1 MTMACAHQHLRTTPC
16 SKPQRA
22 SSSAQDEARR
32 GKANNVAKF
41 LYRLGLFS
49 FRHSWSVIIAWVVI
63 LAASVGAALS
73 LSGSFTGDFE
83 IDDTPTIDT
92 TKRVVELFPEDG
104 NPAAAATVN
113 LVFQAPDGEKLSDPD
128 NTAAIDE
135 VIASLEENLVIE
147 NELRFGNPV
156 TLSPELVETVERM
169 GVEQG
174 LPEETAR
181 LDAEHLR
188 LLNDDE
194 TIGWTTFKFD
204 APNAYEVQPEQY
216 DAVYQAMDI
225 GRAAGLTVEA
235 SGEGFGDPIA
245 IELSNEWI
253 GLSIAFLVLVVTF
266 GSLIAAILPI
276 VTAIVAVAIGAL
288 WVITATGFAELNDM
302 TPVLALMVGLA
313 VGIDY
318 ALFVMSRY
326 RSEQQHLPNDKAI
339 ALACGTAGSSV
350 VFAGLTNFIALAMLW
365 VAQIEFLT
373 AMGLA
378 AAATVALATV
388 VPLTL
393 LPAILGLLGDR
404 AFGFA
409 LPGIAGRPRR
419 NGKVKQGPTLGRR
432 WVGLVQRF
440 PAVLL
445 LLVVLGM
452 GAAAT
457 PLTRLELALPNDT
470 TGNPETTQRKAADL
484 KAEGFGPGTNGPLLT
499 LVDAHTVNEDAAA
512 LQAMIELQGDAE
524 ELTREDKAARAS
536 FLYTVNQI
544 NTLAAVEHA
553 QLVALA
559 DDGRA
564 AQILVTPKTG
574 PADPATVDLVENL
587 NRINAEVERA
597 TGVSVGLTGLT
608 AVQVDITERLAQV
621 MPVYLAVVVG
631 VAVLLLIM
639 VFRSLLV
646 PLVAG
651 AGFLLSVGAAFGVTV
666 LFWQEGLGGFVAAPG
681 PLISFMPIFL
691 IGLTF
696 GLAMDYQIFL
706 VTRMREAFAAT
717 HGDGLQKFARH
728 DPDAR
733 DYNRIDYST
742 IAGFSQGARV
752 VTAAAVIMI
761 AVFVGFI
768 GQPLPFISI
777 FGFAL
782 GVAVLFD
789 AFFIRMTFV
798 PAAMFL
804 MGRGNWWWPRW
815 LDKVIPHLDVEGTS
829 LEDDEVPALDREER
843 QSEHALRNEQ
853 PSKHRTIN

>member
-1 MTMACAHQHLRTTPC
+1 MA
-16 SKPQRA
+16 KI
-22 SSSAQDEARR
+22 
-32 GKANNVAKF
+32 

-49 FRHSWSVIIAWVVI
+49 FRHSWSVIIAWLVI

-113 LVFQAPDGEKLSDPD
+113 LVFQAPEGEKLSDPD

-135 VIASLEENLVIE
+135 VIASLEKNLVIE
-147 NELRFGNPV
+147 NEMRFGNPV

-181 LDAEHLR
+181 LDAQHLR

-194 TIGWTTFKFD
+194 TIGWTTFRFD

-216 DAVYQAMDI
+216 TAVHSAMDI
-225 GRAAGLTVEA
+225 GRDAGLTVEA
-235 SGEGFGDPIA
+235 SGEGFGDPIE

-253 GLSIAFLVLVVTF
+253 GLSIAFIVLVVTF
-266 GSLIAAILPI
+266 GSMIAAILPI

-326 RSEQQHLPNDKAI
+326 RSEQQRLPNDKAI

-440 PAVLL
+440 PAVML

-512 LQAMIELQGDAE
+512 LQTMIELQGDAE

-536 FLYTVNQI
+536 YLYTVNQI
-544 NTLAAVEHA
+544 NTLSAVDHA

-597 TGVSVGLTGLT
+597 TGTSVGLTGLT

-621 MPVYLAVVVG
+621 MPLYLAVVVG

-666 LFWQEGLGGFVAAPG
+666 LFWQEGLGGFVDAPG

-733 DYNRIDYST
+733 DYNQIDYST

-829 LEDDEVPALDREER
+829 LENDEEVPALDREER
-843 QSEHALRNEQ
+843 QSEHAMRNEQ
-853 PSKHRTIN
+853 PSKHSTIN

>member
-1 MTMACAHQHLRTTPC
+1 M
-16 SKPQRA
+16 
-22 SSSAQDEARR
+22 
-32 GKANNVAKF
+32 AKF

-92 TKRVVELFPEDG
+92 TKRVVELFPEGG

-113 LVFQAPDGEKLSDPD
+113 LVFQAPEGEKLSDPD
-128 NTAAIDE
+128 NTAAIDD
-135 VIASLEENLVIE
+135 VIASLEEDLVIE
-147 NELRFGNPV
+147 DELRFGNPV
-156 TLSPELVETVERM
+156 TLSPELVDTVERM

-194 TIGWTTFKFD
+194 TIGWTTFRFD

-216 DAVYQAMDI
+216 AAVHEAMDI

-326 RSEQQHLPNDKAI
+326 RSEQQRLPNDKAI
-339 ALACGTAGSSV
+339 ALACSTAGSSV

-419 NGKVKQGPTLGRR
+419 NGTVKQGPTLGRR

-445 LLVVLGM
+445 LLVVLGL

-470 TGNPETTQRKAADL
+470 TGSPDTTQRKAAAL

-512 LQAMIELQGDAE
+512 LQAMIELQGEAE
-524 ELTREDKAARAS
+524 DLTREDKAARAS

-544 NTLAAVEHA
+544 NTLSAVEHA
-553 QLVALA
+553 QLVDLA

-587 NRINAEVERA
+587 NRVNAEVERA

-621 MPVYLAVVVG
+621 MPLYLAVVVG

-651 AGFLLSVGAAFGVTV
+651 VGFLLSVGAAFGVTV
-666 LFWQEGLGGFVAAPG
+666 LFWQEGLGGFVDAPG

-829 LEDDEVPALDREER
+829 LEDDDEVPALDREER
-843 QSEHALRNEQ
+843 QNEHALRNEQ

>member
-1 MTMACAHQHLRTTPC
+1 M
-16 SKPQRA
+16 
-22 SSSAQDEARR
+22 
-32 GKANNVAKF
+32 AKF

-92 TKRVVELFPEDG
+92 TKRVVELFPEGG

-113 LVFQAPDGEKLSDPD
+113 LVFQAPEGEKLSDPD
-128 NTAAIDE
+128 NTAAIDD
-135 VIASLEENLVIE
+135 VIASLEEDLVIE
-147 NELRFGNPV
+147 DELRFGNPV
-156 TLSPELVETVERM
+156 TLSPELVDTVERM

-194 TIGWTTFKFD
+194 TIGWTTFRFD

-216 DAVYQAMDI
+216 AAVHEAMDI

-326 RSEQQHLPNDKAI
+326 RSEQQRLPNDKAI

-419 NGKVKQGPTLGRR
+419 NGTVKQGPTLGRR

-445 LLVVLGM
+445 LLVVLGL

-470 TGNPETTQRKAADL
+470 TGSPDTTQRKAADL

-512 LQAMIELQGDAE
+512 LQAMIELQGEAE
-524 ELTREDKAARAS
+524 DLTREDKAARAS

-544 NTLAAVEHA
+544 NTLSAVEHA
-553 QLVALA
+553 QLVDLA

-587 NRINAEVERA
+587 NRVNAEVERA

-621 MPVYLAVVVG
+621 MPLYLAVVVG

-651 AGFLLSVGAAFGVTV
+651 VGFLLSVGAAFGVTV
-666 LFWQEGLGGFVAAPG
+666 LFWQEGLGGFVDAPG

-728 DPDAR
+728 GPDAR

>member
-1 MTMACAHQHLRTTPC
+1 M
-16 SKPQRA
+16 
-22 SSSAQDEARR
+22 
-32 GKANNVAKF
+32 AKF

-49 FRHSWSVIIAWVVI
+49 FRHSWSVIIAWLVI

-113 LVFQAPDGEKLSDPD
+113 LVFQAPEGEKLSDPE

-147 NELRFGNPV
+147 NEMRFGNPV
-156 TLSPELVETVERM
+156 MLSPELVETVERL

-181 LDAEHLR
+181 LDAQHLR

-225 GRAAGLTVEA
+225 GRDAGLTVEA
-235 SGEGFGDPIA
+235 SGEGFGDPIE

-326 RSEQQHLPNDKAI
+326 RSEQQRLPNDKAI

-419 NGKVKQGPTLGRR
+419 NGKKKQGPTLGRR

-440 PAVLL
+440 PAVML
-445 LLVVLGM
+445 LLVVLGL

-536 FLYTVNQI
+536 YLYTVNQI

-587 NRINAEVERA
+587 NRVNAEVERA
-597 TGVSVGLTGLT
+597 TGTSVGLTGLT

-621 MPVYLAVVVG
+621 MPLYLAVVVG

-666 LFWQEGLGGFVAAPG
+666 LFWQEGLGGFVDAPG

-733 DYNRIDYST
+733 DYNQIDYST

-815 LDKVIPHLDVEGTS
+815 LDKIIPHLDVEGTS
-829 LEDDEVPALDREER
+829 LEADDEVAALDREEQ
-843 QSEHALRNEQ
+843 QSEYAMRNEQ

>member
-1 MTMACAHQHLRTTPC
+1 M
-16 SKPQRA
+16 
-22 SSSAQDEARR
+22 
-32 GKANNVAKF
+32 AKF

-49 FRHSWSVIIAWVVI
+49 FRHSWSVIIAWLVI

-92 TKRVVELFPEDG
+92 TKRVVELFPEGG

-113 LVFQAPDGEKLSDPD
+113 LVFQAPEGEKLSDPD
-128 NTAAIDE
+128 NTAAIDD

-147 NELRFGNPV
+147 DELRFGNPV

-181 LDAEHLR
+181 LDAQHLR

-216 DAVYQAMDI
+216 DAVHSAMDI
-225 GRAAGLTVEA
+225 GRDAGLTVEA
-235 SGEGFGDPIA
+235 SGEGFGDPIE

-266 GSLIAAILPI
+266 GSMIAAILPI

-326 RSEQQHLPNDKAI
+326 RSEQQRLPNDKAI

-440 PAVLL
+440 PAVML

-536 FLYTVNQI
+536 YLYTVNQI

-587 NRINAEVERA
+587 NRVNAEVERA
-597 TGVSVGLTGLT
+597 TGTSVGLTGLT

-621 MPVYLAVVVG
+621 MPLYLAVVVG

-666 LFWQEGLGGFVAAPG
+666 LFWQEGLGGFVDAPG

-717 HGDGLQKFARH
+717 RGDGLQKFARY

-815 LDKVIPHLDVEGTS
+815 LDKVTPHLDVEGTS
-829 LEDDEVPALDREER
+829 LEDDDEVAALDREEQ
-843 QSEHALRNEQ
+843 QSEHAMRNEQ

>member
-1 MTMACAHQHLRTTPC
+1 M
-16 SKPQRA
+16 
-22 SSSAQDEARR
+22 
-32 GKANNVAKF
+32 AKF

-63 LAASVGAALS
+63 LAASIGAALS

-92 TKRVVELFPEDG
+92 TKRVVELFPEGG

-113 LVFQAPDGEKLSDPD
+113 LVFQAPEGEKLSDPD

-156 TLSPELVETVERM
+156 TLSPELVENVERM

-194 TIGWTTFKFD
+194 TIGWTTFRFD

-225 GRAAGLTVEA
+225 GRDAGLTVEA
-235 SGEGFGDPIA
+235 SGEGFGDPIE

-276 VTAIVAVAIGAL
+276 VTAIVAVGIGAL
-288 WVITATGFAELNDM
+288 WVITATGFVELNDM

-326 RSEQQHLPNDKAI
+326 RSEQQRLPNDKAI

-419 NGKVKQGPTLGRR
+419 NGKKKQGPTLGRR
-432 WVGLVQRF
+432 WVGFVQRF
-440 PAVLL
+440 PALLL
-445 LLVVLGM
+445 LLVVLGL

-484 KAEGFGPGTNGPLLT
+484 KAEGFGPGTNGPLLA
-499 LVDAHTVNEDAAA
+499 LVDAHTVNEDAVA
-512 LQAMIELQGDAE
+512 LQSLIELQGEAE

-536 FLYTVNQI
+536 YLYTVNQI
-544 NTLAAVEHA
+544 NTLSAVDHA

-733 DYNRIDYST
+733 DYNQIDYST

-815 LDKVIPHLDVEGTS
+815 LDKIIPHLDVEGTS
-829 LEDDEVPALDREER
+829 LEDDDEVAALDREEQ
-843 QSEHALRNEQ
+843 QSEYAMRNEQ
-853 PSKHRTIN
+853 LSKHRTIN

>member
-1 MTMACAHQHLRTTPC
+1 M
-16 SKPQRA
+16 
-22 SSSAQDEARR
+22 
-32 GKANNVAKF
+32 AKF

-587 NRINAEVERA
+587 NRINAEAERA

>member
-1 MTMACAHQHLRTTPC
+1 M
-16 SKPQRA
+16 
-22 SSSAQDEARR
+22 
-32 GKANNVAKF
+32 AKF

-92 TKRVVELFPEDG
+92 TKRVVELFPEGG

-113 LVFQAPDGEKLSDPD
+113 LVFQAPEGEKLSDPD
-128 NTAAIDE
+128 NTAAIDD
-135 VIASLEENLVIE
+135 VIASLEEDLVIE
-147 NELRFGNPV
+147 DELRFGNPV

-194 TIGWTTFKFD
+194 TIGWTTFRFD

-216 DAVYQAMDI
+216 AAVHEAMDI

-326 RSEQQHLPNDKAI
+326 RSEQQRLPNDKAI

-419 NGKVKQGPTLGRR
+419 NGTVKQGPTLGRR

-445 LLVVLGM
+445 LLVVLGL

-470 TGNPETTQRKAADL
+470 TGSPDTTQRKAADL
-484 KAEGFGPGTNGPLLT
+484 KAEGVGPGANGPLLT

-512 LQAMIELQGDAE
+512 LQAMIELQGEAE
-524 ELTREDKAARAS
+524 DLTREDKAARAS

-544 NTLAAVEHA
+544 NTLSAVEHA
-553 QLVALA
+553 QLVDLA

-587 NRINAEVERA
+587 NRVNAEVERA

-621 MPVYLAVVVG
+621 MPLYLAVVVG

-651 AGFLLSVGAAFGVTV
+651 VGFLLSVGAAFGVTV
-666 LFWQEGLGGFVAAPG
+666 LFWQEGLGGFVDAPG

-782 GVAVLFD
+782 GAAVLFD

-815 LDKVIPHLDVEGTS
+815 LDKVILHLDVEGTS
-829 LEDDEVPALDREER
+829 LEDDDEVPALDREER

>member
-1 MTMACAHQHLRTTPC
+1 ML
-16 SKPQRA
+16 A
-22 SSSAQDEARR
+22 SSSGES
-32 GKANNVAKF
+32 KANNVAKF
-41 LYRLGLFS
+41 LYWLGLFS

-83 IDDTPTIDT
+83 IDETPTITT

-113 LVFQAPDGEKLSDPD
+113 LVFQAPEGEKLSDPD

-147 NELRFGNPV
+147 DELRFGNPV

-194 TIGWTTFKFD
+194 TIGWTTFRFD

-216 DAVYQAMDI
+216 EAVYHAMDI
-225 GRAAGLTVEA
+225 GRDAGLTVEA

-266 GSLIAAILPI
+266 GSVIAAILPI
-276 VTAIVAVAIGAL
+276 ITAIVAVGIGAL
-288 WVITATGFAELNDM
+288 WVFAATGFVELNDM
-302 TPVLALMVGLA
+302 TPMLALMVGLA

-326 RSEQQHLPNDKAI
+326 RSEQLRLSNEKAI

-404 AFGFA
+404 AFGLA
-409 LPGIAGRPRR
+409 LPGVAGRPRR
-419 NGKVKQGPTLGRR
+419 NGKKKQGATMGRR
-432 WVGLVQRF
+432 WVGFVQRF
-440 PAVLL
+440 PAMLL
-445 LLVVLGM
+445 LLVVLGL

-457 PLTRLELALPNDT
+457 PLTRLELALPTDT

-484 KAEGFGPGTNGPLLT
+484 KAEGFGPGTNGPLLV

-512 LQAMIELQGDAE
+512 LQTMVELQSEEPPAEVHGEEPPAE
-524 ELTREDKAARAS
+524 EGAAREVAAPLSREDKAARAS
-536 FLYTVNQI
+536 YLYTVNQI

-564 AQILVTPKTG
+564 AQILVTPTTG
-574 PADPATVDLVENL
+574 PAEAATVDLVENL

-651 AGFLLSVGAAFGVTV
+651 VGFLLSVGAAFGVTV
-666 LFWQEGLGGFVAAPG
+666 LFWQEGFGGFVAAPG

-733 DYNRIDYST
+733 DFNQIDYST

-804 MGRGNWWWPRW
+804 MGRGNWWWPSW
-815 LDKVIPHLDVEGTS
+815 LDKIIPHLDVEGAS
-829 LEDDEVPALDREER
+829 LEDDEEVPALDREAR
-843 QSEHALRNEQ
+843 QAKHAKRNQQ
-853 PSKHRTIN
+853 PGRHRKIN

>member
-1 MTMACAHQHLRTTPC
+1 MTVACAHPHLRTTPC

-22 SSSAQDEARR
+22 SSSGES
-32 GKANNVAKF
+32 KANNVAKF

-92 TKRVVELFPEDG
+92 TKRVVELFPEGG

-194 TIGWTTFKFD
+194 TIGWTTFRFD

-225 GRAAGLTVEA
+225 GRDAGLTVEA
-235 SGEGFGDPIA
+235 SGEGFGDPIE

-276 VTAIVAVAIGAL
+276 VTAIVAVGIGAL
-288 WVITATGFAELNDM
+288 WVITATGFVELNDM

-326 RSEQQHLPNDKAI
+326 RSEQQRLPNDKAI

-419 NGKVKQGPTLGRR
+419 NGKKKQGPTMGRR
-432 WVGLVQRF
+432 WVGFVQRF
-440 PAVLL
+440 PALLL
-445 LLVVLGM
+445 LLVVLGL

-484 KAEGFGPGTNGPLLT
+484 KAEGFGPGTNGPLLA
-499 LVDAHTVNEDAAA
+499 LVDAHTVNEDAVA
-512 LQAMIELQGDAE
+512 LQSLIELQGEAE

-536 FLYTVNQI
+536 YLYTVNQI
-544 NTLAAVEHA
+544 NTLSAVDHA

-587 NRINAEVERA
+587 NRINTEVERA

-815 LDKVIPHLDVEGTS
+815 LDKIIPHLDVEGTS
-829 LEDDEVPALDREER
+829 LEDDDEVAVLDREEQ
-843 QSEHALRNEQ
+843 QSEYAMRNEQ

>member
-1 MTMACAHQHLRTTPC
+1 M
-16 SKPQRA
+16 
-22 SSSAQDEARR
+22 
-32 GKANNVAKF
+32 AKF

-92 TKRVVELFPEDG
+92 TKRVVELFPEGG

-113 LVFQAPDGEKLSDPD
+113 LVFQAPEGEKLSDPD
-128 NTAAIDE
+128 NTAAIDD
-135 VIASLEENLVIE
+135 VIASLEEDLVIE
-147 NELRFGNPV
+147 DELRFGNPV
-156 TLSPELVETVERM
+156 TLSPELVDTVERM

-194 TIGWTTFKFD
+194 TIGWTTFRFD

-216 DAVYQAMDI
+216 AAVHEAMDI

-326 RSEQQHLPNDKAI
+326 RSEQQRLPNDKAI

-419 NGKVKQGPTLGRR
+419 NGTVKQGPTLGRR

-445 LLVVLGM
+445 LLVVLGL

-470 TGNPETTQRKAADL
+470 TGSPDTTQRKAADL

-512 LQAMIELQGDAE
+512 LQAMIELQGEAE
-524 ELTREDKAARAS
+524 DLTREDKAARAS

-544 NTLAAVEHA
+544 NTLSAVEHA
-553 QLVALA
+553 QLVDLA

-587 NRINAEVERA
+587 NRVNAEVERA

-621 MPVYLAVVVG
+621 MPLYLAVVVG

-651 AGFLLSVGAAFGVTV
+651 VGFLLSVGAAFGVTV
-666 LFWQEGLGGFVAAPG
+666 LFWQEGLGGFVDAPG

>member
-1 MTMACAHQHLRTTPC
+1 M
-16 SKPQRA
+16 
-22 SSSAQDEARR
+22 
-32 GKANNVAKF
+32 AKF

-92 TKRVVELFPEDG
+92 TKRVVELFPEGG

-113 LVFQAPDGEKLSDPD
+113 LVFLAPEGEKLSDPD
-128 NTAAIDE
+128 NTSAIDD
-135 VIASLEENLVIE
+135 VIASLEEDLVIE
-147 NELRFGNPV
+147 GELRFGNPV
-156 TLSPELVETVERM
+156 TLSPELVDTVERM

-194 TIGWTTFKFD
+194 TIGWTTFRFD

-216 DAVYQAMDI
+216 AAVHEAMDI

-326 RSEQQHLPNDKAI
+326 RSEQQRLPNDKAI

-419 NGKVKQGPTLGRR
+419 NGTVKQGPTLGRR

-445 LLVVLGM
+445 LLVVLGL

-470 TGNPETTQRKAADL
+470 TGSPETTQRKAADL
-484 KAEGFGPGTNGPLLT
+484 KAEGFGPGANGPLLT

-512 LQAMIELQGDAE
+512 LQAMIELQGEAE
-524 ELTREDKAARAS
+524 DLTREDKAARAS

-544 NTLAAVEHA
+544 NTLSAVEHA
-553 QLVALA
+553 QLVDLA

-666 LFWQEGLGGFVAAPG
+666 LFWQEGLGGFVDAPG

-733 DYNRIDYST
+733 DYNQIDYST

-815 LDKVIPHLDVEGTS
+815 LDKVTPHLDVEGTS
-829 LEDDEVPALDREER
+829 LEDDDEVAALDREEQ
-843 QSEHALRNEQ
+843 QSEYAMRNEQ

>member
-1 MTMACAHQHLRTTPC
+1 M
-16 SKPQRA
+16 
-22 SSSAQDEARR
+22 
-32 GKANNVAKF
+32 AKF

-92 TKRVVELFPEDG
+92 TKRVVELFPEGG

-113 LVFQAPDGEKLSDPD
+113 LVFQAPEGEKLSDPD
-128 NTAAIDE
+128 NTAVIDD

-147 NELRFGNPV
+147 GELRFGNPV
-156 TLSPELVETVERM
+156 TLSPELVDTVERM

-194 TIGWTTFKFD
+194 TIGWTTFRFD

-216 DAVYQAMDI
+216 AAVHEAMDI

-266 GSLIAAILPI
+266 GSLIAAILP
-276 VTAIVAVAIGAL
+276 
-288 WVITATGFAELNDM
+288 
-302 TPVLALMVGLA
+302 LMVGLA

-326 RSEQQHLPNDKAI
+326 RSEQQRLPNDKAI

-419 NGKVKQGPTLGRR
+419 NGTVKQGPTLGRR

-445 LLVVLGM
+445 LLVVLGL

-470 TGNPETTQRKAADL
+470 TGSPDTTQRKAADL
-484 KAEGFGPGTNGPLLT
+484 KAEGFGPGANGPLLT

-512 LQAMIELQGDAE
+512 LQAL
-524 ELTREDKAARAS
+524 
-536 FLYTVNQI
+536 
-544 NTLAAVEHA
+544 LAA
-553 QLVALA
+553 
-559 DDGRA
+559 GSPC
-564 AQILVTPKTG
+564 TPSTRST
-574 PADPATVDLVENL
+574 PWLPSSTPNWL
-587 NRINAEVERA
+587 
-597 TGVSVGLTGLT
+597 
-608 AVQVDITERLAQV
+608 RLPT
-621 MPVYLAVVVG
+621 M
-631 VAVLLLIM
+631 
-639 VFRSLLV
+639 
-646 PLVAG
+646 
-651 AGFLLSVGAAFGVTV
+651 
-666 LFWQEGLGGFVAAPG
+666 AAP
-681 PLISFMPIFL
+681 PRSWSPRKLARLIP
-691 IGLTF
+691 
-696 GLAMDYQIFL
+696 
-706 VTRMREAFAAT
+706 R
-717 HGDGLQKFARH
+717 
-728 DPDAR
+728 P
-733 DYNRIDYST
+733 ST
-742 IAGFSQGARV
+742 
-752 VTAAAVIMI
+752 
-761 AVFVGFI
+761 
-768 GQPLPFISI
+768 
-777 FGFAL
+777 
-782 GVAVLFD
+782 
-789 AFFIRMTFV
+789 
-798 PAAMFL
+798 
-804 MGRGNWWWPRW
+804 WW
-815 LDKVIPHLDVEGTS
+815 KT
-829 LEDDEVPALDREER
+829 
-843 QSEHALRNEQ
+843 
-853 PSKHRTIN
+853 

>member
-1 MTMACAHQHLRTTPC
+1 M
-16 SKPQRA
+16 
-22 SSSAQDEARR
+22 
-32 GKANNVAKF
+32 AKF

-49 FRHSWSVIIAWVVI
+49 FRHSWSVIIAWLVI

-113 LVFQAPDGEKLSDPD
+113 LVFQAPEGEKLSDPD

-147 NELRFGNPV
+147 NEMRFGNPV

-181 LDAEHLR
+181 LDAQHLR

-194 TIGWTTFKFD
+194 TIGWTTFRFD

-225 GRAAGLTVEA
+225 GRGAGLTVEA
-235 SGEGFGDPIA
+235 SGEGFGDPIE

-253 GLSIAFLVLVVTF
+253 GLSIAFIVLVVTF
-266 GSLIAAILPI
+266 GSMIAAILPI
-276 VTAIVAVAIGAL
+276 ITAIVAVAIGAL

-326 RSEQQHLPNDKAI
+326 RSEQQRLPNDKAI

-440 PAVLL
+440 PAVML

-512 LQAMIELQGDAE
+512 LQTMIELQGDAE

-536 FLYTVNQI
+536 YLYTVNQI

-587 NRINAEVERA
+587 NRVNAEVERA

-621 MPVYLAVVVG
+621 MPLYLAVVVG

-666 LFWQEGLGGFVAAPG
+666 LFWQEGLGGFVDAPG

-733 DYNRIDYST
+733 DYNRIEYST

-815 LDKVIPHLDVEGTS
+815 LDKVIPHLDVEGSS
-829 LEDDEVPALDREER
+829 LEDDEEVPALDREER
-843 QSEHALRNEQ
+843 QSEHAMRNEQ

>member
-1 MTMACAHQHLRTTPC
+1 M
-16 SKPQRA
+16 
-22 SSSAQDEARR
+22 
-32 GKANNVAKF
+32 AKF

-92 TKRVVELFPEDG
+92 TKRVVELFPEGG

-113 LVFQAPDGEKLSDPD
+113 LVFQAPEGEKLSDPD
-128 NTAAIDE
+128 NTAAIDD

-147 NELRFGNPV
+147 DELRFGNPV
-156 TLSPELVETVERM
+156 TLSPELVDTVERM

-194 TIGWTTFKFD
+194 TIGWTTFRFD

-216 DAVYQAMDI
+216 AAVHEAMDI

-326 RSEQQHLPNDKAI
+326 RSEQQRLPNDKAI

-419 NGKVKQGPTLGRR
+419 NATVKQGPTLGRR

-445 LLVVLGM
+445 LLVVLGL

-470 TGNPETTQRKAADL
+470 TGSPETTQRKAADL

-512 LQAMIELQGDAE
+512 LQAMIELQGEAE
-524 ELTREDKAARAS
+524 DLTREDKAARAS

-544 NTLAAVEHA
+544 NTLSAVEHA
-553 QLVALA
+553 QLVDLA

-587 NRINAEVERA
+587 NRVNAEVERA

-621 MPVYLAVVVG
+621 MPLYLAVVVG

-651 AGFLLSVGAAFGVTV
+651 VGFLLSVGAAFGVTV
-666 LFWQEGLGGFVAAPG
+666 LFWQEGLGGFVDAPG

-829 LEDDEVPALDREER
+829 LEDDDEVPALDREER
-843 QSEHALRNEQ
+843 QNEHALRNEQ

>member
-1 MTMACAHQHLRTTPC
+1 M
-16 SKPQRA
+16 
-22 SSSAQDEARR
+22 
-32 GKANNVAKF
+32 AKF

-216 DAVYQAMDI
+216 AAVHEAMDI

-326 RSEQQHLPNDKAI
+326 RSEQQRLPNDKAI

>member
-1 MTMACAHQHLRTTPC
+1 M
-16 SKPQRA
+16 
-22 SSSAQDEARR
+22 
-32 GKANNVAKF
+32 AKF

-326 RSEQQHLPNDKAI
+326 RSEQQRLPNDKAI

-419 NGKVKQGPTLGRR
+419 NGKKKQGPTLGRR

-440 PAVLL
+440 PAVML

-470 TGNPETTQRKAADL
+470 TGSPETTQRKAADL

-536 FLYTVNQI
+536 YLYTVNQI
-544 NTLAAVEHA
+544 NTLSAVEHA
-553 QLVALA
+553 QLVDLA

-587 NRINAEVERA
+587 NRINKEVERA

-666 LFWQEGLGGFVAAPG
+666 LFWQEGLGGFVDAPG

-733 DYNRIDYST
+733 DYNQIDYST

-815 LDKVIPHLDVEGTS
+815 LDKVTPHLDVEGSS
-829 LEDDEVPALDREER
+829 LEDDDEVAALDREEQ
-843 QSEHALRNEQ
+843 QSEHAMRNEQ
-853 PSKHRTIN
+853 PSKHCTIN

>member
-1 MTMACAHQHLRTTPC
+1 M
-16 SKPQRA
+16 
-22 SSSAQDEARR
+22 
-32 GKANNVAKF
+32 AKF

-92 TKRVVELFPEDG
+92 TKRVVELFPEGG

-113 LVFQAPDGEKLSDPD
+113 LVFQAPEGEKLSDPD
-128 NTAAIDE
+128 NTAAIDD
-135 VIASLEENLVIE
+135 VIASLEEDLVIE
-147 NELRFGNPV
+147 DELRFGNPV
-156 TLSPELVETVERM
+156 TLSPELVDTVERM

-194 TIGWTTFKFD
+194 TIGWTTFRFD

-216 DAVYQAMDI
+216 AAVHEAMDI

-326 RSEQQHLPNDKAI
+326 RSEQQRLPNDKAI

-419 NGKVKQGPTLGRR
+419 NGTVKQGPTLGRR

-445 LLVVLGM
+445 LLVVLGL

-470 TGNPETTQRKAADL
+470 TGSPDTTQRKAADL

-512 LQAMIELQGDAE
+512 LQAMIELQGEAE
-524 ELTREDKAARAS
+524 DLTREDKAARAS

-544 NTLAAVEHA
+544 NTLSAVEHA
-553 QLVALA
+553 QLVDLA

-587 NRINAEVERA
+587 NRVNAEVERA

-621 MPVYLAVVVG
+621 MPLYLAVVVG

-651 AGFLLSVGAAFGVTV
+651 VGFLLSVGAAFGVTV
-666 LFWQEGLGGFVAAPG
+666 LFWQEGLGGFVDAPG

-829 LEDDEVPALDREER
+829 LEDDDEVPALDREER
-843 QSEHALRNEQ
+843 QNEHALRNEQ

>member
-1 MTMACAHQHLRTTPC
+1 M
-16 SKPQRA
+16 
-22 SSSAQDEARR
+22 
-32 GKANNVAKF
+32 AKF

-49 FRHSWSVIIAWVVI
+49 FRHSWSGIIAWLVI

-113 LVFQAPDGEKLSDPD
+113 LVFQAPEGEKLSDPE

-147 NELRFGNPV
+147 NEMRFGNPV
-156 TLSPELVETVERM
+156 TLSPELVETVERL

-181 LDAEHLR
+181 LDAQHLR

-225 GRAAGLTVEA
+225 GRDAGLTVEA
-235 SGEGFGDPIA
+235 SGEGFGDPIE

-253 GLSIAFLVLVVTF
+253 GLSIAFIVLVVTF
-266 GSLIAAILPI
+266 GSMIAAILPI
-276 VTAIVAVAIGAL
+276 ITAIVAVAIGAL

-326 RSEQQHLPNDKAI
+326 RSEQQRLPNDKAI

-404 AFGFA
+404 SFGFA

-440 PAVLL
+440 PAVML

-512 LQAMIELQGDAE
+512 LQTMIELQGDAE

-536 FLYTVNQI
+536 YLYTVNQI
-544 NTLAAVEHA
+544 NTLSAVDHA

-608 AVQVDITERLAQV
+608 AVQADITERLAQV

-733 DYNRIDYST
+733 DYNQIDYST

-815 LDKVIPHLDVEGTS
+815 LDKIIPHLDVEGSS
-829 LEDDEVPALDREER
+829 LEDDEEVPALDREER
-843 QSEHALRNEQ
+843 QSEHAMRNEQ

>member
-1 MTMACAHQHLRTTPC
+1 M
-16 SKPQRA
+16 
-22 SSSAQDEARR
+22 
-32 GKANNVAKF
+32 AKF

-92 TKRVVELFPEDG
+92 TKRVVELFPEGG

-113 LVFQAPDGEKLSDPD
+113 LVFQAPEGEKLSDPD
-128 NTAAIDE
+128 NTAAIDD

-147 NELRFGNPV
+147 DELRFGNPV
-156 TLSPELVETVERM
+156 TLSPELVDTVERM

-194 TIGWTTFKFD
+194 TIGWTTFRFD

-216 DAVYQAMDI
+216 AAVHEAMDI

-326 RSEQQHLPNDKAI
+326 RSEQQRLPNDKAI

-419 NGKVKQGPTLGRR
+419 NGTVKQGPTLGRR

-445 LLVVLGM
+445 LLVVLGL

-470 TGNPETTQRKAADL
+470 TGSPDTTQRKAADL

-512 LQAMIELQGDAE
+512 LQAMIELQGEAE
-524 ELTREDKAARAS
+524 DLTREDKAARAS

-544 NTLAAVEHA
+544 NTLSAVEHA
-553 QLVALA
+553 QLVDLA

-587 NRINAEVERA
+587 NRVNAEVERA

-621 MPVYLAVVVG
+621 MPLYLAVVVG

-651 AGFLLSVGAAFGVTV
+651 VGFLLSVGAAFGVTV
-666 LFWQEGLGGFVAAPG
+666 LFWQEGLGGFVDAPG

-829 LEDDEVPALDREER
+829 LEDDDEVPALDREER
-843 QSEHALRNEQ
+843 QNEHALRNEQ

>member
-1 MTMACAHQHLRTTPC
+1 M
-16 SKPQRA
+16 
-22 SSSAQDEARR
+22 
-32 GKANNVAKF
+32 AKF

-92 TKRVVELFPEDG
+92 TKRVVELFPEGG

-113 LVFQAPDGEKLSDPD
+113 LVFQAPEGEKLSDPD

-156 TLSPELVETVERM
+156 TLSPELVENVERM

-194 TIGWTTFKFD
+194 TIGWTTFRFD

-216 DAVYQAMDI
+216 AAVHSAMDI
-225 GRAAGLTVEA
+225 GRDAGLTVEA
-235 SGEGFGDPIA
+235 SGEGFGDPIE

-253 GLSIAFLVLVVTF
+253 GLSIAFIVLVVTF
-266 GSLIAAILPI
+266 GSMIAAILPI

-326 RSEQQHLPNDKAI
+326 RSEQQRLPNDKAI

-419 NGKVKQGPTLGRR
+419 NGKKKQGPTMGRR
-432 WVGLVQRF
+432 WVGFVQRF
-440 PAVLL
+440 PALLL
-445 LLVVLGM
+445 LLVVLGL

-484 KAEGFGPGTNGPLLT
+484 KAEGFGPGTNGPLLA
-499 LVDAHTVNEDAAA
+499 LVDAHTVNEDAVA
-512 LQAMIELQGDAE
+512 LQSLIELQGEAE

-536 FLYTVNQI
+536 YLYTVNQI

-666 LFWQEGLGGFVAAPG
+666 LFWQEGLGGFVDAPG

-733 DYNRIDYST
+733 DYNQIDYST

-815 LDKVIPHLDVEGTS
+815 LDKVIPHLDVEGSS
-829 LEDDEVPALDREER
+829 LEDDEEVAVLDREEQ
-843 QSEHALRNEQ
+843 QSEYAMRNEQ

>member
-1 MTMACAHQHLRTTPC
+1 M
-16 SKPQRA
+16 
-22 SSSAQDEARR
+22 
-32 GKANNVAKF
+32 AKF

-92 TKRVVELFPEDG
+92 TKRVVELFPEGG

-113 LVFQAPDGEKLSDPD
+113 LVFQAPEGEKLSDPD
-128 NTAAIDE
+128 NTAAIDD
-135 VIASLEENLVIE
+135 VIASLEEDLVIE
-147 NELRFGNPV
+147 DELRFGNPV
-156 TLSPELVETVERM
+156 TLSPELVDTVERM

-194 TIGWTTFKFD
+194 TIGWTTYRFD
-204 APNAYEVQPEQY
+204 DPNAYEVQPEQY
-216 DAVYQAMDI
+216 AAVNETREI

-235 SGEGFGDPIA
+235 SGGGFGDPIA

-326 RSEQQHLPNDKAI
+326 RSEQQRLPNDKAI

-419 NGKVKQGPTLGRR
+419 NGTVKQGPTLGRR

-445 LLVVLGM
+445 LLVVLGL

-470 TGNPETTQRKAADL
+470 TGSPDTTQRKAADL

-512 LQAMIELQGDAE
+512 LQAMIELQGEAE
-524 ELTREDKAARAS
+524 DLTREDKAARAS

-544 NTLAAVEHA
+544 NTLSAVEHA
-553 QLVALA
+553 QLVDLA

-587 NRINAEVERA
+587 NRVNAEVERA

-621 MPVYLAVVVG
+621 MPLYLAVVVG

-651 AGFLLSVGAAFGVTV
+651 VGFLLSVGAAFGVTV
-666 LFWQEGLGGFVAAPG
+666 LFWQEGLGGFVDAPG

-717 HGDGLQKFARH
+717 HGDGLQKFAGH
-728 DPDAR
+728 APDAR
-733 DYNRIDYST
+733 DYNRIDVSPV
-742 IAGFSQGARV
+742 AGLSKGARV

>member
-1 MTMACAHQHLRTTPC
+1 M
-16 SKPQRA
+16 
-22 SSSAQDEARR
+22 
-32 GKANNVAKF
+32 AKF

-49 FRHSWSVIIAWVVI
+49 FRHSWSVIIAWIVI

-92 TKRVVELFPEDG
+92 TKRVVELFPEGG

-113 LVFQAPDGEKLSDPD
+113 LVFQAPEGEKLSDPD
-128 NTAAIDE
+128 NTAAIDD

-147 NELRFGNPV
+147 DELRFGNPV

-181 LDAEHLR
+181 LDAQHLR

-216 DAVYQAMDI
+216 DAVHSAMDI
-225 GRAAGLTVEA
+225 GRDAGLTVEA
-235 SGEGFGDPIA
+235 SGEGFGDPIE

-253 GLSIAFLVLVVTF
+253 GLSIAFIVLVVTF
-266 GSLIAAILPI
+266 GSMIAAILPI

-326 RSEQQHLPNDKAI
+326 RSEQQRLPNDKAI

-419 NGKVKQGPTLGRR
+419 NGTVKQGPTLGRR

-445 LLVVLGM
+445 LLVVLGL

-470 TGNPETTQRKAADL
+470 TGSPDTTQRKAADL

-512 LQAMIELQGDAE
+512 LQAMIELQGEAE
-524 ELTREDKAARAS
+524 DLTREDKAARAS

-544 NTLAAVEHA
+544 NTLSAVEHA
-553 QLVALA
+553 QLVDLA

-574 PADPATVDLVENL
+574 PADSATVDLVENL
-587 NRINAEVERA
+587 NRVNAEVERA

-621 MPVYLAVVVG
+621 MPLYLAVVVG

-651 AGFLLSVGAAFGVTV
+651 VGFLLSVGAAFGVTV
-666 LFWQEGLGGFVAAPG
+666 LFWQEGLGGFVDAPG

-829 LEDDEVPALDREER
+829 LEDDDEVPALDREER
-843 QSEHALRNEQ
+843 QNEHALRNEQ

>member
-1 MTMACAHQHLRTTPC
+1 M
-16 SKPQRA
+16 
-22 SSSAQDEARR
+22 
-32 GKANNVAKF
+32 
-41 LYRLGLFS
+41 
-49 FRHSWSVIIAWVVI
+49 IIAWVVI

-128 NTAAIDE
+128 NTAAIDD
-135 VIASLEENLVIE
+135 VIASLEEDLVIE
-147 NELRFGNPV
+147 DELRFGNPV
-156 TLSPELVETVERM
+156 TLSPELVDTVERM

-194 TIGWTTFKFD
+194 TIGWTTFRFD

-216 DAVYQAMDI
+216 AAVHEAMDI

-326 RSEQQHLPNDKAI
+326 RSEQQRLPNDKAI

-419 NGKVKQGPTLGRR
+419 NGTVKQGPTLGRR

-445 LLVVLGM
+445 LLVVLGL

-470 TGNPETTQRKAADL
+470 TGSPDTTQRKAADL

-512 LQAMIELQGDAE
+512 LQAMIELQGEAE
-524 ELTREDKAARAS
+524 DLTREDKAARAS

-544 NTLAAVEHA
+544 NTLSAVEHA
-553 QLVALA
+553 QLVDLA

-587 NRINAEVERA
+587 NRVNAEVERA

-621 MPVYLAVVVG
+621 MPLYLAVVVG

-651 AGFLLSVGAAFGVTV
+651 VGFLLSVGAAFGVTV
-666 LFWQEGLGGFVAAPG
+666 LFWQEGLGGFVDAPG

-829 LEDDEVPALDREER
+829 LEDDDEVPALDREER
-843 QSEHALRNEQ
+843 QNEHALRNEQ

>member
-1 MTMACAHQHLRTTPC
+1 M
-16 SKPQRA
+16 
-22 SSSAQDEARR
+22 
-32 GKANNVAKF
+32 
-41 LYRLGLFS
+41 
-49 FRHSWSVIIAWVVI
+49 
-63 LAASVGAALS
+63 
-73 LSGSFTGDFE
+73 
-83 IDDTPTIDT
+83 
-92 TKRVVELFPEDG
+92 
-104 NPAAAATVN
+104 
-113 LVFQAPDGEKLSDPD
+113 
-128 NTAAIDE
+128 
-135 VIASLEENLVIE
+135 
-147 NELRFGNPV
+147 
-156 TLSPELVETVERM
+156 
-169 GVEQG
+169 
-174 LPEETAR
+174 
-181 LDAEHLR
+181 
-188 LLNDDE
+188 
-194 TIGWTTFKFD
+194 
-204 APNAYEVQPEQY
+204 
-216 DAVYQAMDI
+216 
-225 GRAAGLTVEA
+225 
-235 SGEGFGDPIA
+235 
-245 IELSNEWI
+245 
-253 GLSIAFLVLVVTF
+253 
-266 GSLIAAILPI
+266 
-276 VTAIVAVAIGAL
+276 
-288 WVITATGFAELNDM
+288 
-302 TPVLALMVGLA
+302 
-313 VGIDY
+313 
-318 ALFVMSRY
+318 
-326 RSEQQHLPNDKAI
+326 
-339 ALACGTAGSSV
+339 
-350 VFAGLTNFIALAMLW
+350 
-365 VAQIEFLT
+365 
-373 AMGLA
+373 
-378 AAATVALATV
+378 
-388 VPLTL
+388 
-393 LPAILGLLGDR
+393 
-404 AFGFA
+404 
-409 LPGIAGRPRR
+409 
-419 NGKVKQGPTLGRR
+419 KQGPTLGRR

-587 NRINAEVERA
+587 NRINAEAERA

>member
-1 MTMACAHQHLRTTPC
+1 M
-16 SKPQRA
+16 
-22 SSSAQDEARR
+22 
-32 GKANNVAKF
+32 AKF

-49 FRHSWSVIIAWVVI
+49 FRHSWSVIIAWLVI

-113 LVFQAPDGEKLSDPD
+113 LVFQAPEGEKLSDPD

-147 NELRFGNPV
+147 NEMRFGNPV

-194 TIGWTTFKFD
+194 TIGWTTFRFD

-225 GRAAGLTVEA
+225 GRDAGLTVEA
-235 SGEGFGDPIA
+235 SGEGFGDPIE

-253 GLSIAFLVLVVTF
+253 GLSIAFIVLVVTF
-266 GSLIAAILPI
+266 GSMIAAILPI

-326 RSEQQHLPNDKAI
+326 RSEQQRLPNEKAI

-440 PAVLL
+440 PAVML

-499 LVDAHTVNEDAAA
+499 LVDAHTVNEDAVA

-536 FLYTVNQI
+536 YLYTVNQI

-666 LFWQEGLGGFVAAPG
+666 LFWQEGLGGFVDAPG

-733 DYNRIDYST
+733 DYNQIDYST

-829 LEDDEVPALDREER
+829 LEDDDEVAALDREER
-843 QSEHALRNEQ
+843 QSEHAMRNEQ

>member
-1 MTMACAHQHLRTTPC
+1 M
-16 SKPQRA
+16 
-22 SSSAQDEARR
+22 
-32 GKANNVAKF
+32 AKF

-49 FRHSWSVIIAWVVI
+49 FRHSWSVIIAWLVI

-92 TKRVVELFPEDG
+92 TKRVVELFPEGG

-113 LVFQAPDGEKLSDPD
+113 LVFQAPEGEKLSDPD
-128 NTAAIDE
+128 NTAAIDD
-135 VIASLEENLVIE
+135 VIASLEEDLVIE
-147 NELRFGNPV
+147 DELRFGNPV
-156 TLSPELVETVERM
+156 TLSPELVDTVERM

-194 TIGWTTFKFD
+194 TIGWTTFRFD

-216 DAVYQAMDI
+216 AAVHEAMDI

-326 RSEQQHLPNDKAI
+326 RSEQQRLPNDKAI

-350 VFAGLTNFIALAMLW
+350 VFAGLTNFVALAMLW

-404 AFGFA
+404 SFGFA

-419 NGKVKQGPTLGRR
+419 NGTVKQGPTLGRR

-445 LLVVLGM
+445 LLVVLGL

-470 TGNPETTQRKAADL
+470 TGSPDTTQRKAADL
-484 KAEGFGPGTNGPLLT
+484 KAEGFGPGANGPLLT

-512 LQAMIELQGDAE
+512 LQAMIELQGEAE
-524 ELTREDKAARAS
+524 DLTREDKAARAS

-544 NTLAAVEHA
+544 NTLSAVEHA
-553 QLVALA
+553 QLVDLA

-587 NRINAEVERA
+587 NRVNAEVERA

-621 MPVYLAVVVG
+621 MPLYLAVVVG

-651 AGFLLSVGAAFGVTV
+651 VGFLLSVGAAFGVTV
-666 LFWQEGLGGFVAAPG
+666 LFWQEGLGGFVDAPG

-829 LEDDEVPALDREER
+829 LEDDDEVPALDREER

>member
-1 MTMACAHQHLRTTPC
+1 M
-16 SKPQRA
+16 
-22 SSSAQDEARR
+22 
-32 GKANNVAKF
+32 AKF

-92 TKRVVELFPEDG
+92 TKRVVELFPEGG

-113 LVFQAPDGEKLSDPD
+113 LVFQAPEGEKLSDPD
-128 NTAAIDE
+128 NTAAIDD

-147 NELRFGNPV
+147 DELRFGNPV
-156 TLSPELVETVERM
+156 TLSPELVDTVERM

-194 TIGWTTFKFD
+194 TIGWTTFRFD

-216 DAVYQAMDI
+216 AAVHGAMDI

-326 RSEQQHLPNDKAI
+326 RSEQQRLANDKAI

-419 NGKVKQGPTLGRR
+419 NGTVKQGPTLGRR

-445 LLVVLGM
+445 LLVVLGL

-470 TGNPETTQRKAADL
+470 TGSPDTTQRKAADL

-512 LQAMIELQGDAE
+512 LQAMIELQGEAE
-524 ELTREDKAARAS
+524 DLTREDKAARAS

-544 NTLAAVEHA
+544 NTLSAVEHA
-553 QLVALA
+553 QLVDLA

-587 NRINAEVERA
+587 NRVNAEVERA

-621 MPVYLAVVVG
+621 MPLYLAVVVG

-651 AGFLLSVGAAFGVTV
+651 VGFLLSVGAAFGVTV
-666 LFWQEGLGGFVAAPG
+666 LFWQEGLGSFVDAPG

-733 DYNRIDYST
+733 DYNQIDYST

-829 LEDDEVPALDREER
+829 LEDDDEVPALDREER

>member
-1 MTMACAHQHLRTTPC
+1 M
-16 SKPQRA
+16 
-22 SSSAQDEARR
+22 
-32 GKANNVAKF
+32 AKF

-49 FRHSWSVIIAWVVI
+49 FRHSWSVIIAWLVI

-113 LVFQAPDGEKLSDPD
+113 LVFQAPEGEKLSDPD

-147 NELRFGNPV
+147 NEMRFGNPV

-181 LDAEHLR
+181 LDAQHLR

-216 DAVYQAMDI
+216 AAVHSAMDI
-225 GRAAGLTVEA
+225 GRDAGLTVEA
-235 SGEGFGDPIA
+235 SGEGFGDPIE

-253 GLSIAFLVLVVTF
+253 GLSIAFIVLVVTF
-266 GSLIAAILPI
+266 GSMIAAILPI

-326 RSEQQHLPNDKAI
+326 RSEQQRLPNDKAI

-419 NGKVKQGPTLGRR
+419 NGTVKQGPTLGRR

-440 PAVLL
+440 PAVML
-445 LLVVLGM
+445 LLVVLGL

-499 LVDAHTVNEDAAA
+499 LVDAHTVDEDAAA

-536 FLYTVNQI
+536 YLYTVNQI

-597 TGVSVGLTGLT
+597 TGTSVGLTGLT

-621 MPVYLAVVVG
+621 MPLYLAVVVG

-666 LFWQEGLGGFVAAPG
+666 LFWQEGLGGFVDAPG

-733 DYNRIDYST
+733 DYNQIDYST

-829 LEDDEVPALDREER
+829 LENDEEVPALDREER
-843 QSEHALRNEQ
+843 QSEHAMRNEQ
-853 PSKHRTIN
+853 PSKHSTIN

>member
-1 MTMACAHQHLRTTPC
+1 M
-16 SKPQRA
+16 
-22 SSSAQDEARR
+22 
-32 GKANNVAKF
+32 AKF

-92 TKRVVELFPEDG
+92 TKRVVELFPEGG

-113 LVFQAPDGEKLSDPD
+113 LVFQAPEGEKLSDPD
-128 NTAAIDE
+128 NTATIDD

-147 NELRFGNPV
+147 DELRFGNPV
-156 TLSPELVETVERM
+156 TLSPELVDTVERM

-181 LDAEHLR
+181 LDTEHLR

-194 TIGWTTFKFD
+194 TIGWTTFRFD

-216 DAVYQAMDI
+216 AAVHEAMDI

-326 RSEQQHLPNDKAI
+326 RSEQQRLPNDKAI

-419 NGKVKQGPTLGRR
+419 NGTVKQGPTLGRR

-440 PAVLL
+440 PALLL
-445 LLVVLGM
+445 LLVVLGL

-457 PLTRLELALPNDT
+457 PLTCLELALPNDT
-470 TGNPETTQRKAADL
+470 TGSPDTTQRKAADL
-484 KAEGFGPGTNGPLLT
+484 KAEGFGPGANGPLLT

-512 LQAMIELQGDAE
+512 LQAMIELQGEAE
-524 ELTREDKAARAS
+524 DLTREDKAARAS

-544 NTLAAVEHA
+544 NTLSAVDHA

-829 LEDDEVPALDREER
+829 LEDDDEVPALDREER

>member
-1 MTMACAHQHLRTTPC
+1 M
-16 SKPQRA
+16 
-22 SSSAQDEARR
+22 
-32 GKANNVAKF
+32 AKF

-49 FRHSWSVIIAWVVI
+49 FRHSWSVIIAWLVI

-113 LVFQAPDGEKLSDPD
+113 LVFQAPEGEKLSDPD

-147 NELRFGNPV
+147 NEMRFGNPV
-156 TLSPELVETVERM
+156 TLSPELVETVERL

-181 LDAEHLR
+181 LDAQHLR

-225 GRAAGLTVEA
+225 GRDAGLTVEA
-235 SGEGFGDPIA
+235 SGEGFGDPIE

-326 RSEQQHLPNDKAI
+326 RSEQQRLPNDKAI

-440 PAVLL
+440 PAVML

-499 LVDAHTVNEDAAA
+499 LVDAHTVNEDAVA
-512 LQAMIELQGDAE
+512 LQSLIELQGEAE

-536 FLYTVNQI
+536 YLYTVNQI
-544 NTLAAVEHA
+544 NTLSAVDHA

-587 NRINAEVERA
+587 NRVNAEVERA
-597 TGVSVGLTGLT
+597 TGTSVGLTGLT

-621 MPVYLAVVVG
+621 MPLYLAVVVG

-639 VFRSLLV
+639 VFRSLWV

-666 LFWQEGLGGFVAAPG
+666 LFWQEGLGGFVDAPG

-733 DYNRIDYST
+733 DYNQIDYST

-815 LDKVIPHLDVEGTS
+815 LDKVIPHLDVEGNS
-829 LEDDEVPALDREER
+829 LEDDEEVPALDREER
-843 QSEHALRNEQ
+843 QSEHAMRNEQ

>member
-1 MTMACAHQHLRTTPC
+1 M
-16 SKPQRA
+16 
-22 SSSAQDEARR
+22 
-32 GKANNVAKF
+32 AKF

-63 LAASVGAALS
+63 LAASIGAALS

-147 NELRFGNPV
+147 DELRFGNPV

-216 DAVYQAMDI
+216 AAVHSAMDI
-225 GRAAGLTVEA
+225 GRDAGLTVEA
-235 SGEGFGDPIA
+235 SGEGFGDPIE

-253 GLSIAFLVLVVTF
+253 GLSIAFIVLVVTF
-266 GSLIAAILPI
+266 GSMIAAILPI

-326 RSEQQHLPNDKAI
+326 RSEQQRLPNDKAI

-419 NGKVKQGPTLGRR
+419 NGKKKQGPTMGRR
-432 WVGLVQRF
+432 WVGFVQRF
-440 PAVLL
+440 PALLL
-445 LLVVLGM
+445 LLVVLGL

-484 KAEGFGPGTNGPLLT
+484 KAEGFGPGTNGPLLA
-499 LVDAHTVNEDAAA
+499 LVDAHTVNEDAVA
-512 LQAMIELQGDAE
+512 LQSLIELQGEAE

-536 FLYTVNQI
+536 YLYTVNQI
-544 NTLAAVEHA
+544 NTLSAVDHA

-733 DYNRIDYST
+733 DYNQIDYST

-815 LDKVIPHLDVEGTS
+815 LDKIIPHLDVEGTS
-829 LEDDEVPALDREER
+829 LEADDEVAALDREEQ
-843 QSEHALRNEQ
+843 QSEYAMRNEQ

>member
-1 MTMACAHQHLRTTPC
+1 M
-16 SKPQRA
+16 
-22 SSSAQDEARR
+22 
-32 GKANNVAKF
+32 AKF

-666 LFWQEGLGGFVAAPG
+666 LFWQEGLGGFVDAPG

-733 DYNRIDYST
+733 DYNQIDYST

-815 LDKVIPHLDVEGTS
+815 LDKVTPHLDVEGTS
-829 LEDDEVPALDREER
+829 LEDDDEVAALDREEQ
-843 QSEHALRNEQ
+843 QSEHAMRNEQ

>member
-1 MTMACAHQHLRTTPC
+1 M
-16 SKPQRA
+16 
-22 SSSAQDEARR
+22 
-32 GKANNVAKF
+32 AKF

-49 FRHSWSVIIAWVVI
+49 FRHSWSVIIAWLVI

-113 LVFQAPDGEKLSDPD
+113 LVFQAPEGEKLSDPD

-147 NELRFGNPV
+147 NEMRFGNPV

-181 LDAEHLR
+181 LDAQHLR

-194 TIGWTTFKFD
+194 TIGWTTFRFD

-225 GRAAGLTVEA
+225 GRDAGLTVEA
-235 SGEGFGDPIA
+235 SGEGFGDPIE

-253 GLSIAFLVLVVTF
+253 GLSIAFIVLVVTF
-266 GSLIAAILPI
+266 GSMIAAILPI

-288 WVITATGFAELNDM
+288 WVITATGFVELNDM

-326 RSEQQHLPNDKAI
+326 RSEQQRLPNEKAI

-440 PAVLL
+440 PAVML

-536 FLYTVNQI
+536 YLYTVNQI
-544 NTLAAVEHA
+544 NTLSAVDHA

-587 NRINAEVERA
+587 NRINSEVERA

-666 LFWQEGLGGFVAAPG
+666 LFWQEGLGGFVDAPG

-733 DYNRIDYST
+733 DYNQIDYST

-815 LDKVIPHLDVEGTS
+815 LDKVTPHLDVEGTS
-829 LEDDEVPALDREER
+829 LENDEEMPALDREER
-843 QSEHALRNEQ
+843 QSEHAMRNEQ

>member
-1 MTMACAHQHLRTTPC
+1 M
-16 SKPQRA
+16 
-22 SSSAQDEARR
+22 
-32 GKANNVAKF
+32 AKF

-92 TKRVVELFPEDG
+92 TKRVVELFPEGG

-113 LVFQAPDGEKLSDPD
+113 LVFQAPEGEKLSDPD
-128 NTAAIDE
+128 NTAAIDD
-135 VIASLEENLVIE
+135 VIASLEEDLVIE
-147 NELRFGNPV
+147 DELRFGNPV
-156 TLSPELVETVERM
+156 TLSPELVDTVERM

-194 TIGWTTFKFD
+194 TIGWTTFRFD

-216 DAVYQAMDI
+216 AAVHEAMDI

-326 RSEQQHLPNDKAI
+326 RSEQQRLPNDKAI

-419 NGKVKQGPTLGRR
+419 NGTVKQGPTLGRR

-445 LLVVLGM
+445 LLVVLGL

-470 TGNPETTQRKAADL
+470 TGSPDTTQRKAADL
-484 KAEGFGPGTNGPLLT
+484 KAEGFGPGANGPLLT

-512 LQAMIELQGDAE
+512 LQAMIELQGEAE

-544 NTLAAVEHA
+544 NTLSAVEHA
-553 QLVALA
+553 QLVDLA

-587 NRINAEVERA
+587 NRVNAEVERA

-621 MPVYLAVVVG
+621 MPLYLAVVVG

-651 AGFLLSVGAAFGVTV
+651 VGFLLSVGAAFGVTV
-666 LFWQEGLGGFVAAPG
+666 LFWQEGLGGFVDAPG

-815 LDKVIPHLDVEGTS
+815 LDKVTPHLDVEGTS
-829 LEDDEVPALDREER
+829 LEDDDEVAALDREEQ
-843 QSEHALRNEQ
+843 QSEHAMRNEQ

>member
-1 MTMACAHQHLRTTPC
+1 M
-16 SKPQRA
+16 
-22 SSSAQDEARR
+22 
-32 GKANNVAKF
+32 AKF

-815 LDKVIPHLDVEGTS
+815 LDKIIPHLDVEGTS
-829 LEDDEVPALDREER
+829 LEDDEEVPALDRAER
-843 QSEHALRNEQ
+843 QSEHAMRNEQ
-853 PSKHRTIN
+853 PSKHSTIN

>member
-1 MTMACAHQHLRTTPC
+1 M
-16 SKPQRA
+16 
-22 SSSAQDEARR
+22 
-32 GKANNVAKF
+32 AKF

-92 TKRVVELFPEDG
+92 TKRVVELFPEGG

-113 LVFQAPDGEKLSDPD
+113 LVFQAPEGEKLSDPD
-128 NTAAIDE
+128 NTSAIDD
-135 VIASLEENLVIE
+135 VIASLEEDLVIE
-147 NELRFGNPV
+147 GELRFGNPV
-156 TLSPELVETVERM
+156 TLSPELVDTVERM

-194 TIGWTTFKFD
+194 TIGWTTFRFD

-216 DAVYQAMDI
+216 AAVHEAMDI

-326 RSEQQHLPNDKAI
+326 RSEQQRLPNDKAI

-419 NGKVKQGPTLGRR
+419 NGTVKQGPTLGRR

-445 LLVVLGM
+445 LLVVLGL

-470 TGNPETTQRKAADL
+470 TGSPDTTQRKAADL

-512 LQAMIELQGDAE
+512 LQAMIELQGEAE

-544 NTLAAVEHA
+544 NTLSTVEHA
-553 QLVALA
+553 QLVDLA

-621 MPVYLAVVVG
+621 MPLYLAVVVG

-651 AGFLLSVGAAFGVTV
+651 VGFLLSVGAAFGVTV
-666 LFWQEGLGGFVAAPG
+666 LFWQEGLGGFVDAPG

-829 LEDDEVPALDREER
+829 LEDDDEVPALDREER

>member
-1 MTMACAHQHLRTTPC
+1 M
-16 SKPQRA
+16 
-22 SSSAQDEARR
+22 
-32 GKANNVAKF
+32 AKF

-92 TKRVVELFPEDG
+92 TKRVVELFPEGG

-113 LVFQAPDGEKLSDPD
+113 LVFQAPEGEKLSDPD
-128 NTAAIDE
+128 NTAAIDD
-135 VIASLEENLVIE
+135 VIASLEEDLVIE
-147 NELRFGNPV
+147 DELRFGNPV
-156 TLSPELVETVERM
+156 TLSPELVDTVERM

-194 TIGWTTFKFD
+194 TIGWTTFRFD

-216 DAVYQAMDI
+216 AAVHEAMDI

-326 RSEQQHLPNDKAI
+326 RSEQQRLPNDKAI
-339 ALACGTAGSSV
+339 ALACSTAGSSV

-419 NGKVKQGPTLGRR
+419 NGTVKQGPTLGRR

-445 LLVVLGM
+445 LLVVLGL

-470 TGNPETTQRKAADL
+470 TGSPDTTQRKAADL

-512 LQAMIELQGDAE
+512 LQAMIELQGEAE
-524 ELTREDKAARAS
+524 DLTREDKAARAS

-544 NTLAAVEHA
+544 NTLSAVEHA
-553 QLVALA
+553 QLVDLA

-587 NRINAEVERA
+587 NRVNAEVERA

-621 MPVYLAVVVG
+621 MPLYLAVVVG

-651 AGFLLSVGAAFGVTV
+651 VGFLLSVGAAFGVTV
-666 LFWQEGLGGFVAAPG
+666 LFWQEGLGGFVDAPG

-829 LEDDEVPALDREER
+829 LEDDDEVPALDREER
-843 QSEHALRNEQ
+843 QNEHALRNEQ

>member
-1 MTMACAHQHLRTTPC
+1 M
-16 SKPQRA
+16 
-22 SSSAQDEARR
+22 
-32 GKANNVAKF
+32 AKF

-92 TKRVVELFPEDG
+92 TKRVVELFPEGG

-113 LVFQAPDGEKLSDPD
+113 LVFQAPEGEKLSDPD
-128 NTAAIDE
+128 NTAAIDD
-135 VIASLEENLVIE
+135 VIASLEENPVIE
-147 NELRFGNPV
+147 DELRFGNPV
-156 TLSPELVETVERM
+156 TLSPELVDTVERM

-194 TIGWTTFKFD
+194 TIGWTTFRFD

-216 DAVYQAMDI
+216 AAVHEAMDI

-326 RSEQQHLPNDKAI
+326 RSEQQRLPNDKAI

-419 NGKVKQGPTLGRR
+419 NGTVKQGPTLGRR

-445 LLVVLGM
+445 LLVVLGL

-470 TGNPETTQRKAADL
+470 TGSPDTTQRKAADL

-512 LQAMIELQGDAE
+512 LQAMIELQGEAE
-524 ELTREDKAARAS
+524 DLTREDKAARAS

-544 NTLAAVEHA
+544 NTLSAVEHA
-553 QLVALA
+553 QLVDLA

-587 NRINAEVERA
+587 NRVNAEVERA

-621 MPVYLAVVVG
+621 MPLYLAVVVG

-651 AGFLLSVGAAFGVTV
+651 VGFLLSVGAAFGVTV
-666 LFWQEGLGGFVAAPG
+666 LFWQEGLGGFVDAPG

-829 LEDDEVPALDREER
+829 LEDDDEVPALDPEER

>member
-1 MTMACAHQHLRTTPC
+1 M
-16 SKPQRA
+16 
-22 SSSAQDEARR
+22 
-32 GKANNVAKF
+32 AKF

-92 TKRVVELFPEDG
+92 TKRVVELFPEGG

-113 LVFQAPDGEKLSDPD
+113 LVFQAPEGEKLSDPD
-128 NTAAIDE
+128 NTAAIDD
-135 VIASLEENLVIE
+135 VIASLEEDLVIE
-147 NELRFGNPV
+147 DELRFGNPV
-156 TLSPELVETVERM
+156 TLSPELVDTVERM

-194 TIGWTTFKFD
+194 TIGWTTFRFD

-216 DAVYQAMDI
+216 AAVHEAMDI

-326 RSEQQHLPNDKAI
+326 RSEQQRLPNDKAI

-419 NGKVKQGPTLGRR
+419 NGTVKQGPTLGRR

-445 LLVVLGM
+445 LLVVLGL

-470 TGNPETTQRKAADL
+470 TGSPDTTQRKAADL

-512 LQAMIELQGDAE
+512 LQAMIELQGEAE
-524 ELTREDKAARAS
+524 DLTREDKAARAS

-544 NTLAAVEHA
+544 NTLSAVEHA
-553 QLVALA
+553 QLVDLA